1 MTTETIYSNVE
12 SFEGTV
18 NGTVTETLGLY
29 SRKIVVTN
37 DSGSSDLKFYPKS
50 VVVNTYITLKPTET
64 ITLDRFRSP
73 TFSIVTTASVPYRV
87 WVFG

>member
-1 MTTETIYSNVE
+1 MTDSTIYSNLE

-18 NGTVTETLGLY
+18 NGTVTETLENY

-50 VVVNTYITLKPTET
+50 TVVNSFITLKPTES

-73 TFSIVTTASVPYRV
+73 VFSVQGSGVAYRV